1 MKLFSTRQIASI
13 DQFTI
18 ANEPISSCE
27 LMERA
32 SSEIYNKIT
41 ELFSKDAEFVVIAGH
56 GNNGG
61 DGLVVA
67 RLMAQSNFKVRVLLV
82 SQIEKL
88 SPDSKIN
95 FERLRTI
102 SSIKCQFIKKSS
114 EIDFASDEVI
124 IDALFGSGLTRPL
137 EGLALETVIKINNS
151 GCKVASIDI
160 PSGLMGEDNSGNNK
174 EGIVKANYTLTL
186 QFPKISFF
194 FSENSKY
201 TGKWFVLPIGL
212 HKDIIEKEPSPFFYT
227 EIDTIKN
234 IIKKRDQF
242 SHKGNFGHAL
252 LMAGSYGK
260 MGAAVLS
267 AKACMRTGVGL
278 LTTHIPECGYEIV
291 QISVPEAMV
300 SIDTCREFISELPS
314 LKNFNS
320 IGIGPGIGTNP
331 LTLELLRKLIENAF
345 VPFVLDADALNL
357 ISENKDMLK
366 LLPVNTIITPHPKEF
381 DRLAGNSESSYE
393 RLLKAKQLAKK
404 YNLIII
410 LKGAYT
416 QIVFPDGKCFFNSTG
431 NPGMATGGSGDVLTG
446 IILGLLAQ
454 GYSSFEAALLGVYL
468 HGLSGDVSAKGNSQE
483 SLIASDII
491 ENIGN
496 AYKIIQ
502 KEKHLL

>member
-41 ELFSKDAEFVVIAGH
+41 ELFSKDTEFMVIAGH

-67 RLMAQSNFKVRVLLV
+67 RLMAQSNFKVRVLFV
-82 SQIEKL
+82 TQIEKL
-88 SPDSKIN
+88 SPDCKVN
-95 FERLRTI
+95 FERLKTI
-102 SSIKCQFIKKSS
+102 SSIKYQFINKSS
-114 EIDFASDEVI
+114 EISFNSNEVI

-137 EGLALETVIKINNS
+137 EGLALEMVIKINNS
-151 GCKVASIDI
+151 ECKVVSIDI
-160 PSGLMGEDNSGNNK
+160 PSGLMGEDNSKNNK
-174 EGIVKANYTLTL
+174 EGIVKADYTLTL
-186 QFPKISFF
+186 QFPKVSFF
-194 FSENSKY
+194 FAENSKF

-212 HKDIIEKEPSPFFYT
+212 HKEIIEKESSSFFYT

-234 IIKKRDQF
+234 ILKKRDQF

-252 LMAGSYGK
+252 LIAGSYGK

-267 AKACMRTGVGL
+267 AKSCMRTGVGL

-300 SIDTCREFISELPS
+300 SIDTCHEFISELPS
-314 LKNFNS
+314 LKNYNS

-331 LTLELLRKLIENAF
+331 LTLELLRKLIENVS
-345 VPFVLDADALNL
+345 VPIVLDADALNL

-393 RLLKAKQLAKK
+393 RLLKVKQLAEK
-404 YNLIII
+404 YNLIIV

-416 QIVFPDGKCFFNSTG
+416 QIVFPDGECFFNSTG

-468 HGLSGDVSAKGNSQE
+468 HGFSGDLSAQENSQE

-491 ENIGN
+491 DNIGN

-502 KEKHLL
+502 KE